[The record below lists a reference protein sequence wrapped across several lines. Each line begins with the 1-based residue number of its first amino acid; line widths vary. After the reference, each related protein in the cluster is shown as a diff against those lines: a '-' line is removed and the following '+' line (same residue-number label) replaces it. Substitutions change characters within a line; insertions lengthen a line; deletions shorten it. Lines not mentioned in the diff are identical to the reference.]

1 MASISGDHKQYDHCV
16 ARIVHDKA
24 MPEITPGNVLRDMWF
39 GVLVIISEQCTAPS
53 KTKWQ
58 PGHVRVP
65 QQKKSFL
72 LTLLLLPICCRLLT
86 QAKRKSYIFV
96 LARSSECG
104 SMPFVH
110 TVISLSLLYLCRDLC
125 HCHVER
131 EIGLYSLDDLSQC
144 SLSASNSY
152 LVKQKSLL
160 AAWYHIWF
168 SQWIRANY
176 RIRAVWACPK
186 VCYAFW

>member
-1 MASISGDHKQYDHCV
+1 
-16 ARIVHDKA
+16 
-24 MPEITPGNVLRDMWF
+24 MWF
-39 GVLVIISEQCTAPS
+39 VILVIISEQCTAPS
-53 KTKWQ
+53 ETKWQ

-65 QQKKSFL
+65 QQKSLKCLFL

-86 QAKRKSYIFV
+86 QTKKKKLHFCVGMEQWVWKHAFCTYCDFFISA
-96 LARSSECG
+96 L
-104 SMPFVH
+104 SMH
-110 TVISLSLLYLCRDLC
+110 RDLC
-125 HCHVER
+125 CCHVER

-144 SLSASNSY
+144 CLSASNSY
-152 LVKQKSLL
+152 LVMQKWLL

-186 VCYAFW
+186 VWYAF

>member
-1 MASISGDHKQYDHCV
+1 
-16 ARIVHDKA
+16 
-24 MPEITPGNVLRDMWF
+24 MWF
-39 GVLVIISEQCTAPS
+39 TVLVIISEQCTAPS

-58 PGHVRVP
+58 LGHVRVP
-65 QQKKSFL
+65 QQKKSSKCLFL

-86 QAKRKSYIFV
+86 QRRKSYIFV
-96 LARSSECG
+96 LAWSSECG

-131 EIGLYSLDDLSQC
+131 EIVLYSLDDLSQC
-144 SLSASNSY
+144 GLSTSNSY
-152 LVKQKSLL
+152 LVKQKWLL

-168 SQWIRANY
+168 SQWVHTNY
-176 RIRAVWACPK
+176 RILAVWACPK
-186 VCYAFW
+186 VCYAF